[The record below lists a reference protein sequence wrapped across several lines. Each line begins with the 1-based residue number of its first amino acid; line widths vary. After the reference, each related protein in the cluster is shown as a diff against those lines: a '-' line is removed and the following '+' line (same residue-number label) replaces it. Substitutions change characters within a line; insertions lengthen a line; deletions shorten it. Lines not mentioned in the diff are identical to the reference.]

1 MLERVLRYL
10 FVGYVYGLTKDCK
23 CQLTFLRHAIRIYAI
38 EALTSTALPLLLLQS
53 HKSTTTFS
61 AFVSAYNKLKLIP
74 ITITTIMCSTIFPTT
89 ATGKWPKLFMHT
101 TFPLMASSQVLPS
114 ISTPLPAM
122 SLSLRG
128 SSTSSIPVRDIY
140 SLIILSFSCTQGM
153 GYSKIHSVL
162 PDQFTLA
169 IALSICSKLR
179 NVEFGTLL
187 HSCMIKA
194 GFVSNPFCQGALI
207 DLYAKC
213 SFFCHA
219 SAKFD
224 TAFLLDTVSWMASIL
239 GYV

>member
-128 SSTSSIPVRDIY
+128 SSTSSIP
-140 SLIILSFSCTQGM
+140 
-153 GYSKIHSVL
+153 L

-239 GYV
+239 GY